1 MTKETKKDLQG
12 EEKAPGQTKN
22 ARRQSP
28 DFPAAK
34 KIRVVDLTSESGIGD
49 QISTSADR
57 PAVAALG
64 NFDGVHIAHRRLMQ
78 TAVAMAGERGSDS
91 AVFTFRTSK
100 GNFLTDFDEKLRR
113 IEAVG
118 IDCAY
123 VADFD
128 RLKSMSPRQFVDE
141 ILVRRMKLCAVVCGY
156 NFRFG
161 SRASGDTETLRS
173 LCGERGIE
181 TVVLPPIMQDGVIV
195 SSTEIRSAVRSGEME
210 RVTAMLGSAF
220 ALHGKIAHG
229 RTVGRQNDCPTLNL
243 ELEPGSVCPKYGV
256 YFTRCLLGQLEF
268 ASISNIGVRP
278 TFSSAYGDSE
288 VLCEVHLLGD
298 LSPLTA
304 LGELYGLPIRVEL
317 DHFCRPERKFESP
330 EELYRQIS
338 SDILEASRYYHL

>member
-1 MTKETKKDLQG
+1 MSTEKNKEFYR
-12 EEKAPGQTKN
+12 EENAPGQG
-22 ARRQSP
+22 AACGQSP
-28 DFPAAK
+28 GSPAAK
-34 KIRVVDLTSESGIGD
+34 KLRVVDLTPKSEAGEE
-49 QISTSADR
+49 ISDPADC

-64 NFDGVHIAHRRLMQ
+64 NFDGVHIAHSRLMYK
-78 TAVAMAGERGSDS
+78 AVELAGERGVRS

-100 GNFLTDFDEKLRR
+100 GDFLTDFDEKIRR

-118 IDCAY
+118 IEFAY

-128 RLKSMSPRQFVDE
+128 RLKSMTPEQFVDE

-161 SRASGDTETLRS
+161 IRASGDTETLRT
-173 LCGERGIE
+173 LCKERGIG
-181 TVVLPPIMQDGVIV
+181 TVILPPILHDGVIV
-195 SSTEIRSAVRSGEME
+195 SSTEIRNAVRSGEME

-220 ALHGKIAHG
+220 VLCGKIAHG

-256 YFTRCLLGQLEF
+256 YFTRCLLGGLEF
-268 ASISNIGVRP
+268 TSISNIGVRP
-278 TFSSAYGDSE
+278 TFSSTYGDSE

-298 LSPLTA
+298 LSPLSA
-304 LGELYGLPIRVEL
+304 LGDLYGLPIRVEL

>member
-1 MTKETKKDLQG
+1 M
-12 EEKAPGQTKN
+12 
-22 ARRQSP
+22 QSP
-28 DFPAAK
+28 SSSAAK
-34 KIRVVDLTSESGIGD
+34 KLRVVDLTAEPDASRQTYETDI
-49 QISTSADR
+49 AHR

-64 NFDGVHIAHRRLMQ
+64 NFDGVHIAHSRLMQ
-78 TAVAMAGERGSDS
+78 TAADLAKERGAIP

-100 GNFLTDFDEKLRR
+100 GDFLTDFEEKLCR
-113 IEAVG
+113 IQAMG
-118 IDCAY
+118 IELAY

-128 RLKSMSPRQFVDE
+128 CLKSMFPKEFVDE
-141 ILVRRMKLCAVVCGY
+141 ILVRRMNLSAVVCGY

-173 LCGERGIE
+173 LCRERGIE
-181 TVVLPPIMQDGVIV
+181 TVILPPIRQDGVIV
-195 SSTEIRSAVRSGEME
+195 SSTEIRSAVRAGEME
-210 RVTAMLGSAF
+210 RAASMLGYPF

-229 RTVGRQNDCPTLNL
+229 RTVGRQNGCPTLNL

-256 YFTRCLLGQLEF
+256 YFTRCRLGQLEF

-278 TFSSAYGDSE
+278 TFSTVYGESQ

-298 LSPLTA
+298 LSDLRS
-304 LGELYGLPIRVEL
+304 LGDLYGRPIRVEL
-317 DHFCRPERKFESP
+317 DHFCRPEKKFGSS